1 MAELT
6 LKSRIVF
13 RKDTAANWSTRNPIL
28 KTGEPGWDSS
38 NKRLKVG
45 NNTLAWS
52 DLEWAFP
59 DPKRYKD
66 TELIL
71 GSDIYSG
78 IGRIGTNGNI
88 LELSAFGFDFNLD
101 KTSLHIGEYG
111 DFYADSSTK
120 LGLNTNPWDS
130 VYSNKYLSGS
140 NTAMTFGFAD
150 GTTAFSVGR
159 SPEAIVPGIAK
170 NLGIKDNSWSSLSVG
185 DSSSNG
191 TAVLTA
197 TSFTIGSG
205 SGASESTVNTDRTFT
220 IWNKL
225 IGPGPGG
232 SYTWRN
238 DVAIRTGC
246 NTGGMYYDKT
256 YIFAADKGFYA
267 TKMSGDN
274 GANSVNGLNLGTSE
288 NPWNKLYL
296 GDMQLSYNSTEEAIE
311 FLAN

>member
-6 LKSRIVF
+6 LKSRIIF
-13 RKDTAANWSTRNPIL
+13 RKDSAAGWSTSNPIL
-28 KTGEPGWDSS
+28 KEGEPGWDSS
-38 NKRLKVG
+38 NKRLKIG
-45 NNTLAWS
+45 NGINAWS
-52 DLEWAFP
+52 DLKEAFP
-59 DPKRYKD
+59 DPAIYTGTGITIPDNSDD
-66 TELIL
+66 TIK
-71 GSDIYSG
+71 
-78 IGRIGTNGNI
+78 
-88 LELSAFGFDFNLD
+88 FGFYGNMNLFNLSTTAFYPQLANCSLG
-101 KTSLHIGEYG
+101 TSTQGWYTSYVE
-111 DFYADSSTK
+111 
-120 LGLNTNPWDS
+120 
-130 VYSNKYLSGS
+130 KYLSKS

-159 SPEAIVPGIAK
+159 SPAAIVPSNVVN
-170 NLGIKDNSWSSLSVG
+170 NLGI
-185 DSSSNG
+185 SSNPWTSIYIGNRSGNANDVISLTYNSLAIG
-191 TAVLTA
+191 TGNGALETT
-197 TSFTIGSG
+197 TSK
-205 SGASESTVNTDRTFT
+205 DRTFT

>member
-1 MAELT
+1 MAEY
-6 LKSRIVF
+6 
-13 RKDTAANWSTRNPIL
+13 
-28 KTGEPGWDSS
+28 
-38 NKRLKVG
+38 LKV
-45 NNTLAWS
+45 NYDSTTTYVPTKETI
-52 DLEWAFP
+52 D
-59 DPKRYKD
+59 
-66 TELIL
+66 
-71 GSDIYSG
+71 DIVSKIPNVSG
-78 IGRIGTNGNI
+78 ITGIIKSTAGT
-88 LELSAFGFDFNLD
+88 LSAAIAGTDYPNPNMYTTTGIMLPDNADDMLKFGFYGSMELFYLSTSSFYPNLANC
-101 KTSLHIGEYG
+101 TLGTTTQG
-111 DFYADSSTK
+111 WYASY
-120 LGLNTNPWDS
+120 
-130 VYSNKYLSGS
+130 VEKYLSKS
-140 NTAMTFGFAD
+140 NTAMTFGFSD